1 MPNPKY
7 DNILD
12 IVLARPWWV
21 SFAIAAI
28 AYCAWRFVPPLA
40 AGNPD
45 LAELTAGVIR
55 VAPPLSIMFAAV
67 VPVALMSKIRRRRLL
82 AGSTVLEDA
91 HPDGLPQRAHDWLES
106 PAPHHRNRQE
116 R

>member
-21 SFAIAAI
+21 SLAIAAI
-28 AYCAWRFVPPLA
+28 AYCAWRLVPPLA
-40 AGNPD
+40 AGNPE

-67 VPVALMSKIRRRRLL
+67 VPVALMSKIRRRLL
-82 AGSTVLEDA
+82 AATSIAGEASTDCV
-91 HPDGLPQRAHDWLES
+91 RRS
-106 PAPHHRNRQE
+106 APE
-116 R
+116 